1 MLQGIVL
8 VNGTIFLAEII
19 EVIADLGEPNCKL
32 INPYIVNRDHDQI
45 TIQKYLNDITNDS
58 EFMIVS
64 DKILTLFEPTEYLK
78 TKYFSLVEGAEKV
91 EKRESNLEENVD

>member
-32 INPYIVNRDHDQI
+32 INPCIVNIDSDQI
-45 TIQKYLNDITNDS
+45 TIKKYLNNITNDS

-64 DKILTLFEPTEYLK
+64 DKILTLFEPTGYLK
-78 TKYFSLVEGAEKV
+78 SKYFSLVEGAEKV